1 MIKVKNFGF
10 TLVELLVVMAI
21 IAVLTLVAVANF
33 RNVQIK
39 ARDVQRKSDLGQ
51 VQRALEVYFFD
62 YGSYPLSSNG
72 SIKVGAA
79 VTLSWKTPDTA
90 GSEFIDDKDTLYM
103 KEVVG
108 DPKTDPSYPNYCYSS
123 DGVSYKIYAR
133 LENTDDPKIGTYTC
147 TGENY
152 NYGVSSPNVNP

>member
-39 ARDVQRKSDLGQ
+39 ARDGQRKSDLGQ
-51 VQRALEVYFFD
+51 VQRALEIYLFD

-72 SIKVGAA
+72 SIRVGA
-79 VTLSWKTPDTA
+79 VTLSWKTPVTA
-90 GSEFIDDKDTLYM
+90 GSVFIDSKGTLYM

-108 DPKTDPSYPNYCYSS
+108 DPKANPSYPNYCYSS

-147 TGENY
+147 AGENY